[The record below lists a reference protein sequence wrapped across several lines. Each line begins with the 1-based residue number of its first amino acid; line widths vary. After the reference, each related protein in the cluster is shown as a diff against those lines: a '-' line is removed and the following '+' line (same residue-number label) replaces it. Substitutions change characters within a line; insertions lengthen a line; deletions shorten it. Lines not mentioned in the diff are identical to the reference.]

1 MRSTVIVPHWY
12 KFGRLSLTTLL
23 LCLLYFMAWPT
34 TAAARTV
41 RRPIF
46 YTVQADETLAQIALR
61 YDLTMAQLRQLNDLQ
76 NPNLLYQGQQL
87 RLLDI
92 GTAVDEAPEP
102 ELLSYTVASGD
113 TIGTIAQGYGLTL
126 DELLA
131 YNPLTNPNRIYVGD
145 ELLVPLTETAVVPEP
160 PPASDRIPAGPKL
173 VIVDI
178 SEQRT
183 YVYEGDRLLHTFVVS
198 TGLPGQ
204 DTAVGNFQVLN
215 KLPVGYGYTWNITM
229 PYWIGIY
236 WSGSL
241 QNGFHALPIDANGY
255 QMWGELLGAPA
266 SYGCIILSN
275 EDAATLYEWIEVGTD
290 VQIRY

>member
-1 MRSTVIVPHWY
+1 MRSIIISLSWY
-12 KFGRLSLTTLL
+12 KSGRLSLTILL
-23 LCLLYFMAWPT
+23 LCLLYFAWPS

-41 RRPIF
+41 RRPLH
-46 YTVQADETLAQIALR
+46 YTIQSGETLAQIALR
-61 YDLTMAQLRQLNDLQ
+61 YNLTIAQLVTLNNLE
-76 NPNLLYQGQQL
+76 NPNLLYEGQKL

-92 GTAVDEAPEP
+92 GTAVDQAAEP
-102 ELLSYTVASGD
+102 ELTTYTVAYGD
-113 TIGTIAQGYGLTL
+113 TIGAIAQGYGLTL

-145 ELLVPLTETAVVPEP
+145 ELLVPLSDTAVAPEP

-204 DTAVGNFQVLN
+204 DTAVGHFQVQN